1 MPFTL
6 YHFGLGGFIGLA
18 LRKQLDI
25 PVLVLANVIV
35 DVEVLFAHSR
45 PYHQLWHWH
54 TLLGGAAVGV
64 GWGLLA
70 YPLKG
75 LFKKIMQM
83 IHLPYETSLWEMV
96 ASGILGVWLHV
107 FIDSLYH
114 YDVQIFWPYRQNP
127 VWKLHLL
134 NKNQVKIG
142 CIAFFLAAAV
152 LYVLAVKSY
161 LKQQRAKEQAGSKG
175 AVK

>member
-1 MPFTL
+1 MPFTP
-6 YHFGLGGFIGLA
+6 YHFGPNGFIGLA
-18 LRKQLDI
+18 FRKRLDI

-35 DVEVLFAHSR
+35 DIEVLFAPGW
-45 PYHQLWHWH
+45 PYHRLWHWH
-54 TLLGGAAVGV
+54 TLLGGAAVGA

-75 LFKKIMQM
+75 LFEKIMRM
-83 IHLPYETSLWEMV
+83 IRLPYKTSVLKMV

-114 YDVQIFWPYRQNP
+114 YDVQIFWPYEQNP

-134 NKNQVKIG
+134 NKNQVIVG
-142 CIAFFLAAAV
+142 CKVFILAAV
-152 LYVLAVKSY
+152 ILYILVVSSQVKRQKADERAG
-161 LKQQRAKEQAGSKG
+161 KQGGS
-175 AVK
+175 

>member
-1 MPFTL
+1 MSFTP
-6 YHFGLGGFIGLA
+6 YHFGPNGFIGLA
-18 LRKQLDI
+18 LRRWLDI

-35 DVEVLFAHSR
+35 DVEVLFAHGW
-45 PYHQLWHWH
+45 PYHRLWHLH

-75 LFKKIMQM
+75 LFEKIMQM
-83 IHLPYETSLWEMV
+83 IHLPYKTSLRKML

-134 NKNQVKIG
+134 NKNQVKVG
-142 CIAFFLAAAV
+142 CIAFILAAV
-152 LYVLAVKSY
+152 FLYVLAVRSQ
-161 LKQQRAKEQAGSKG
+161 LKQQKAKEQASEQRGG
-175 AVK
+175 